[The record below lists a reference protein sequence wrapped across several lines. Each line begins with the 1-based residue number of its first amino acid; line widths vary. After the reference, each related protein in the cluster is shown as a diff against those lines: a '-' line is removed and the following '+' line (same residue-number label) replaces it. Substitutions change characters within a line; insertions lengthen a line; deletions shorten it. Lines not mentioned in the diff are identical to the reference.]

1 MCMEYTPRS
10 VYTTDV
16 FNVLDFACF
25 AIVAHKAFFFIC
37 LARGL
42 QFDYIILPMQRH
54 DHVES

>member
-25 AIVAHKAFFFIC
+25 AIKAFFFIC